1 MLPAPQHLEG
11 ETALF
16 DRCGEGTRLGF
27 GCAGLM
33 RTPSRRSRQRLL
45 GEAFEQGIRHFDVAR
60 MYGLGVAEEELGR
73 FARGRREQITIA
85 TKFGIEPSRS
95 ASRLARLQAPA
106 RAAVAR
112 FPALRAALKRRE
124 GAFHVARRYDGDA
137 ARMSLKTSL
146 EALGTDYVDVLFV
159 HDPGA
164 TDLTDAEELVGT
176 LEELRRDGRLRA
188 WGVSGEFE
196 PSAQLRDAVDAPLVF
211 QVRDDMFDP
220 APIGP
225 EADAITFGVL
235 SRAVSRIL
243 ERLGASGERRSRWSR
258 IVGEDC
264 GRPEVV
270 ASLLL
275 QDALERNA
283 GGGVL
288 FSTTRPERVKAAVAA
303 AERVSSGAG
312 TAALR
317 GFRECMRVEFGEMGG
332 SDRG

>member
-1 MLPAPQHLEG
+1 M
-11 ETALF
+11 
-16 DRCGEGTRLGF
+16 RLGF

-33 RTPSRRSRQRLL
+33 RSPSRRYRQRLL

-60 MYGLGVAEEELGR
+60 MYGLGIAEEELGR

-85 TKFGIEPSRS
+85 TKFGMDPSGS
-95 ASRLARLQAPA
+95 ARRLARLQAPA
-106 RAAVAR
+106 RAAIAR
-112 FPALRAALKRRE
+112 LPALRAALKRRE
-124 GAFHVARRYDGDA
+124 GAFHVARRYDSDT

-146 EALGTDYVDVLFV
+146 AALGTDYVDVLFV

-164 TDLTDAEELVGT
+164 TDLTDVEELVGA

-188 WGVSGEFE
+188 WGVSGEHG
-196 PSAQLRDAVDAPLVF
+196 PSARLRDAVDVPFVF

-220 APIGP
+220 APIEP
-225 EADAITFGVL
+225 ETGVITFGVL
-235 SRAVSRIL
+235 SRSVNRIL
-243 ERLGASGERRSRWSR
+243 EWLAADEERRSRWSR
-258 IVGEDC
+258 IVGQDC

-303 AERVSSGAG
+303 AERVSGG
-312 TAALR
+312 VEPTALR
-317 GFRECMRVEFGEMGG
+317 GFRKCVRAELGAGG
-332 SDRG
+332 GDRHG